1 MTASGTP
8 AGATPGTGPVPAPGL
23 QPERTE
29 LAWRRTALAVAAVS
43 LVGARLLPALF
54 GHAAWLLPGLVG
66 TALAGYLWIGSRR
79 RHARRT
85 PVPARGPGP
94 DSPGAGLLALTGA
107 VGVTVG
113 LGGLAVVLVLTLGS

>member
-1 MTASGTP
+1 MTGPGAGSGTAQG
-8 AGATPGTGPVPAPGL
+8 AGLAPAPGL

-54 GHAAWLLPGLVG
+54 GHAVWLLPGLAG
-66 TALAGYLWIGSRR
+66 TGLAGYLWIAARR

-85 PVPARGPGP
+85 PVPVRGPGP

-107 VGVTVG
+107 VGVAIG
-113 LGGLAVVLVLTLGS
+113 LGALAVVISLHV